1 MWRRKTDLFGPNKK
15 ELPSYKMSLLRFIY
29 HTPVGKPTY
38 LDLLPVD
45 VLRHHLIP
53 FLGWEDRIH
62 INMLT
67 PPGDRTPPNKIP
79 KISIAEH
86 QLVMT
91 VPVLKAKMRK
101 VQDIQSQLGH
111 SKYIEVAAII
121 DVLETMASGHNM
133 IVCQYSN
140 TMRRTAEEKC
150 RAFIQ
155 PAELK
160 KIPRIAQRKQMQAAV
175 AKLSAKL
182 AQYPLLADLKMLG
195 KKKWMRERVTTT
207 ETALFAAGDGAGG
220 SYRRRRGDIYSVM
233 E

>member
-1 MWRRKTDLFGPNKK
+1 MA
-15 ELPSYKMSLLRFIY
+15 LRSFIY
-29 HTPVGKPTY
+29 HATVGAPTY
-38 LDLLPVD
+38 LDTLPVD
-45 VLRHHLIP
+45 VLRHALIP

-62 INMLT
+62 LNMIT
-67 PPGDRTPPNKIP
+67 PPGDRTPPKKIP

-101 VQDIQSQLGH
+101 VENIQHQRGH

-121 DVLETMASGHNM
+121 DVLETMTSGHNM

-150 RAFIQ
+150 RVFIQ

-160 KIPRIAQRKQMQAAV
+160 KIPRIAQRKQMQAVV

-182 AQYPLLADLKMLG
+182 VQYPLIADLKSLV
-195 KKKWMRERVTTT
+195 KKKWMRERVTQN
-207 ETALFAAGDGAGG
+207 ETSLMYAEEREGG
-220 SYRRRRGDIYSVM
+220 YRVFRRQGDIYT
-233 E
+233 EFE

>member
-1 MWRRKTDLFGPNKK
+1 
-15 ELPSYKMSLLRFIY
+15 
-29 HTPVGKPTY
+29 
-38 LDLLPVD
+38 
-45 VLRHHLIP
+45 
-53 FLGWEDRIH
+53 
-62 INMLT
+62 
-67 PPGDRTPPNKIP
+67 
-79 KISIAEH
+79 
-86 QLVMT
+86 MT

-101 VQDIQSQLGH
+101 VQDIQYQRGH

-195 KKKWMRERVTTT
+195 KKKWMRERVTQN
-207 ETALFAAGDGAGG
+207 ETSLMYAEDREGG
-220 SYRRRRGDIYSVM
+220 YRVFRRQGDIYT
-233 E
+233 EFE

>member
-1 MWRRKTDLFGPNKK
+1 
-15 ELPSYKMSLLRFIY
+15 MSLLRFIH
-29 HTPVGKPTY
+29 HTPVGKATY

-53 FLGWEDRIH
+53 FLDWEDRIH

-79 KISIAEH
+79 KSSIAQH

-91 VPVLKAKMRK
+91 VPALKSKMRK
-101 VQDIQSQLGH
+101 VADIQYQRGH

-140 TMRRTAEEKC
+140 TMRQTAEEKC
-150 RAFIQ
+150 RVFIQ

-160 KIPRIAQRKQMQAAV
+160 RIPRIAQRKQMQAAV
-175 AKLSAKL
+175 AKLSEKL
-182 AQYPLLADLKMLG
+182 AQYPLLADLKSLV
-195 KKKWMRERVTTT
+195 KKKWMRERVTQN

-220 SYRRRRGDIYSVM
+220 SYRRRQGDIYSVM

>member
-1 MWRRKTDLFGPNKK
+1 MALQ
-15 ELPSYKMSLLRFIY
+15 SFIY
-29 HTPVGKPTY
+29 HATVGAPTY
-38 LDLLPVD
+38 LDTLPVD
-45 VLRHHLIP
+45 VLRCFIIP

-62 INMLT
+62 LNMLT
-67 PPGDRTPPNKIP
+67 PPGDRTSPNKIP

-101 VQDIQSQLGH
+101 VENIQHQRGH

-121 DVLETMASGHNM
+121 DVLETMTSGHNM

-150 RAFIQ
+150 RVFIQ

-160 KIPRIAQRKQMQAAV
+160 KIPRIAQRKQMQAVV

-182 AQYPLLADLKMLG
+182 AQYPLLADLKSLV
-195 KKKWMRERVTTT
+195 KKKWMRERVTQN
-207 ETALFAAGDGAGG
+207 ETSLMYAEEREGG
-220 SYRRRRGDIYSVM
+220 YRVFRRQGDIYT
-233 E
+233 EFE

>member
-1 MWRRKTDLFGPNKK
+1 
-15 ELPSYKMSLLRFIY
+15 MSLLRFIH
-29 HTPVGKPTY
+29 HTPVGKATY

-53 FLGWEDRIH
+53 FLDWEDRIH
-62 INMLT
+62 VNMLT
-67 PPGDRTPPNKIP
+67 PPGDRTPPKKIP
-79 KISIAEH
+79 KISIAQH

-101 VQDIQSQLGH
+101 VEDIQYQRGH

-121 DVLETMASGHNM
+121 DVLETMASGHNI

-140 TMRRTAEEKC
+140 TMRQTAEEKC
-150 RAFIQ
+150 RVFVQ

-182 AQYPLLADLKMLG
+182 AQYPLIADLKTLV
-195 KKKWMRERVTTT
+195 KKKWMRERVTQN
-207 ETALFAAGDGAGG
+207 EIALFAAGDGAGG
-220 SYRRRRGDIYSVM
+220 SYRRRQGDIYSVM

>member
-1 MWRRKTDLFGPNKK
+1 
-15 ELPSYKMSLLRFIY
+15 MSLLRFIH
-29 HTPVGKPTY
+29 HTPVGKATY

-53 FLGWEDRIH
+53 FLDWEDRIH

-79 KISIAEH
+79 KSSIAQH

-91 VPVLKAKMRK
+91 VPALKSKMRK
-101 VQDIQSQLGH
+101 VADIQYQRGH

-140 TMRRTAEEKC
+140 TMRQTAEEKC
-150 RAFIQ
+150 RVFIQ

-175 AKLSAKL
+175 AKLSEKL
-182 AQYPLLADLKMLG
+182 AQYPLIADLKTLV
-195 KKKWMRERVTTT
+195 KKKWMRERVTQN
-207 ETALFAAGDGAGG
+207 EIALFSAGDGAGG
-220 SYRRRRGDIYSVM
+220 SYRRRQGDIYSVM

>member
-1 MWRRKTDLFGPNKK
+1 MDLFSSNKK
-15 ELPSYKMSLLRFIY
+15 ELLPYKMSLLRFVH
-29 HTPVGKPTY
+29 HTPVGKATY
-38 LDLLPVD
+38 FDLLPVD

-79 KISIAEH
+79 KSSIAQH

-101 VQDIQSQLGH
+101 VEDIQYQRGH

-133 IVCQYSN
+133 IVCQYSS
-140 TMRRTAEEKC
+140 TMRRAAEEKC
-150 RAFIQ
+150 RVFIQ

-160 KIPRIAQRKQMQAAV
+160 KIPRIAQRKQMQAVV

-182 AQYPLLADLKMLG
+182 SQYPLLADLKSLV
-195 KKKWMRERVTTT
+195 KKKWMRERVTST
-207 ETALFAAGDGAGG
+207 ETALFVAGDGAGG
-220 SYRRRRGDIYSVM
+220 SYRRRQGDIYS
-233 E
+233 ELE

>member
-1 MWRRKTDLFGPNKK
+1 
-15 ELPSYKMSLLRFIY
+15 MSLLRFIH
-29 HTPVGKPTY
+29 HTPVGKATY

-45 VLRHHLIP
+45 VLRHQLIP
-53 FLGWEDRIH
+53 FLDWDDRIH

-79 KISIAEH
+79 KSSIAQH

-91 VPVLKAKMRK
+91 VPALKSKMRK
-101 VQDIQSQLGH
+101 VADIQYQRGH

-140 TMRRTAEEKC
+140 TMRQTAEEKC
-150 RAFIQ
+150 RVFIQ

-160 KIPRIAQRKQMQAAV
+160 RIPRIAQRKQMEAAV

-182 AQYPLLADLKMLG
+182 AQYPLIADLKTLV
-195 KKKWMRERVTTT
+195 KKKWMRERVTST

-220 SYRRRRGDIYSVM
+220 SYRRRQGDIYSVM

>member
-1 MWRRKTDLFGPNKK
+1 
-15 ELPSYKMSLLRFIY
+15 MSLLRFIH
-29 HTPVGKPTY
+29 HTPVGKATY

-53 FLGWEDRIH
+53 FLDWEDRIH
-62 INMLT
+62 VNMLT

-79 KISIAEH
+79 KSSIAQH

-91 VPVLKAKMRK
+91 VPALKSKMRK
-101 VQDIQSQLGH
+101 VADIQYQRGH

-121 DVLETMASGHNM
+121 DVLETMASGHNI

-140 TMRRTAEEKC
+140 TMRQTAEEKC
-150 RAFIQ
+150 RVFVQ

-182 AQYPLLADLKMLG
+182 AQYPLIADLKTLV
-195 KKKWMRERVTTT
+195 KKKWMRERVTQN
-207 ETALFAAGDGAGG
+207 EIALFAAGDGAGG
-220 SYRRRRGDIYSVM
+220 SYRRRQGDIYSVM

>member
-1 MWRRKTDLFGPNKK
+1 MA
-15 ELPSYKMSLLRFIY
+15 LRSFIY
-29 HTPVGKPTY
+29 HATVGAPTY
-38 LDLLPVD
+38 LDTLPVD
-45 VLRHHLIP
+45 VLRCFIIP

-62 INMLT
+62 LNMIT
-67 PPGDRTPPNKIP
+67 PPGDRTPPKKIP

-101 VQDIQSQLGH
+101 VENIQHQRGH

-121 DVLETMASGHNM
+121 DVLETMTSGHNM

-150 RAFIQ
+150 RVFIQ

-160 KIPRIAQRKQMQAAV
+160 KIPRIAQRKQMQAVV

-182 AQYPLLADLKMLG
+182 VQYPLIADLKSLV
-195 KKKWMRERVTTT
+195 KKKWMRERVTQN
-207 ETALFAAGDGAGG
+207 ETSLMYAEEREGG
-220 SYRRRRGDIYSVM
+220 YRVFRRQGDIYT
-233 E
+233 EFE

>member
-1 MWRRKTDLFGPNKK
+1 
-15 ELPSYKMSLLRFIY
+15 MSLLRFVH
-29 HTPVGKPTY
+29 HTPVGKATY

-53 FLGWEDRIH
+53 FLDWEDRIH
-62 INMLT
+62 VNMLT

-101 VQDIQSQLGH
+101 VQDIQYQRGH

-121 DVLETMASGHNM
+121 DVLETMTSGHNM

-150 RAFIQ
+150 RVFVQ

-175 AKLSAKL
+175 SKLSEKL
-182 AQYPLLADLKMLG
+182 AQYPLIADLKTLV
-195 KKKWMRERVTTT
+195 KKKWMRERVTSN
-207 ETALFAAGDGAGG
+207 ETDLFAAGDGAGG
-220 SYRRRRGDIYSVM
+220 SYRRRQGDIYSVM

>member
-1 MWRRKTDLFGPNKK
+1 
-15 ELPSYKMSLLRFIY
+15 MSLLRFIH
-29 HTPVGKPTY
+29 HTPVGKATY

-53 FLGWEDRIH
+53 FLDWEDRIH
-62 INMLT
+62 VNMLT

-79 KISIAEH
+79 KSSIAQH

-91 VPVLKAKMRK
+91 VPALKSKMRK
-101 VQDIQSQLGH
+101 VADIQYQRGH

-140 TMRRTAEEKC
+140 TMRQTAEEKC
-150 RAFIQ
+150 RVFIQ

-160 KIPRIAQRKQMQAAV
+160 KIPRIAQRKQMQVAV
-175 AKLSAKL
+175 AKLSEKL
-182 AQYPLLADLKMLG
+182 AQYPLIADLKTLV
-195 KKKWMRERVTTT
+195 KKKWMRERVTQN
-207 ETALFAAGDGAGG
+207 EIALFSAGDGAGG
-220 SYRRRRGDIYSVM
+220 SYRRRQGDIYSVM

>member
-1 MWRRKTDLFGPNKK
+1 
-15 ELPSYKMSLLRFIY
+15 MSLLRFIH
-29 HTPVGKPTY
+29 HTPVGKATY

-53 FLGWEDRIH
+53 FLDWEDRIH

-79 KISIAEH
+79 KSSIAQH

-91 VPVLKAKMRK
+91 VPALKSKMRK
-101 VQDIQSQLGH
+101 VADIQYQRGH

-140 TMRRTAEEKC
+140 TMRQTAEEKC
-150 RAFIQ
+150 RVFIQ

-160 KIPRIAQRKQMQAAV
+160 RIPRIAQRKQMEAAV

-182 AQYPLLADLKMLG
+182 AQYPLLADLKSLV
-195 KKKWMRERVTTT
+195 KKKWMRERVTQN

-220 SYRRRRGDIYSVM
+220 SYRRRQGDIYSVM

>member
-1 MWRRKTDLFGPNKK
+1 MDLFGPNKK
-15 ELPSYKMSLLRFIY
+15 ELLPYKMSLLRFVH
-29 HTPVGKPTY
+29 HTPVGKATY
-38 LDLLPVD
+38 FDLLPVD

-79 KISIAEH
+79 KSSIAQH

-101 VQDIQSQLGH
+101 VEDIQYQRGH

-133 IVCQYSN
+133 IVCQYSSS
-140 TMRRTAEEKC
+140 MRRASEEKC
-150 RAFIQ
+150 RVFVQ

-160 KIPRIAQRKQMQAAV
+160 KIPRIAQRKQMQAVV

-182 AQYPLLADLKMLG
+182 AQYPLLADLKSLV
-195 KKKWMRERVTTT
+195 KKKWMRERVTQN
-207 ETALFAAGDGAGG
+207 EIALFAAGDGAGG
-220 SYRRRRGDIYSVM
+220 SYRRRQGDIYSVM

>member
-1 MWRRKTDLFGPNKK
+1 MDLFGPNKK
-15 ELPSYKMSLLRFIY
+15 ELPSYKMSLLRFIH
-29 HTPVGKPTY
+29 HTPVGKATY

-53 FLGWEDRIH
+53 FLDWEDRIH

-79 KISIAEH
+79 KSSIAQH

-91 VPVLKAKMRK
+91 VPALKSKMRK
-101 VQDIQSQLGH
+101 VADIQYQRGH

-140 TMRRTAEEKC
+140 TMRQTAEEKC
-150 RAFIQ
+150 RVFIQ

-160 KIPRIAQRKQMQAAV
+160 RIPRIAQRKQMEAAV

-182 AQYPLLADLKMLG
+182 AQYPLIADLKTLV
-195 KKKWMRERVTTT
+195 KKKWMRERVTQN

-220 SYRRRRGDIYSVM
+220 SYRRRQGDIYSVM

>member
-1 MWRRKTDLFGPNKK
+1 MDLIKSNKK
-15 ELPSYKMSLLRFIY
+15 ELPSYKMSLLRFI
-29 HTPVGKPTY
+29 HHAPVGAPTY
-38 LDLLPVD
+38 FDLLPVD
-45 VLRHHLIP
+45 VLRCFIIP

-62 INMLT
+62 LNMLT

-101 VQDIQSQLGH
+101 VQDIQYQRGH

-195 KKKWMRERVTTT
+195 KKKWMRERVTQN
-207 ETALFAAGDGAGG
+207 ETSLMYAEEREGG
-220 SYRRRRGDIYSVM
+220 YRVFRRQGDIYT
-233 E
+233 EFE